1 MPTSIRKSSRN
12 AGKKITGP
20 TRYKHDVF
28 TDPPVIRSRKRKV
41 KSKAVKKVEDDPII
55 APDDDEAKEPITSK
69 HPSKNYTRENL
80 YDRWV
85 KARTEAS
92 KYKETITDL
101 QKEVFKDKKELE
113 KVYIE
118 LNKEREAVDD
128 LKEKNDS
135 FELENK
141 EEKAKSKTEPSKKPS
156 VSDTERITNMR
167 ATYNSLKMK
176 TQYEHK
182 TVLCELQFKYDE
194 LALHLNAVQEENDRL
209 KDEVRYLKKDH
220 THIKELKVQSLKSEI
235 QISTIRDKNVM
246 K

>member
-1 MPTSIRKSSRN
+1 M
-12 AGKKITGP
+12 
-20 TRYKHDVF
+20 
-28 TDPPVIRSRKRKV
+28 

-55 APDDDEAKEPITSK
+55 ASDADGTNVPITSK
-69 HPSKNYTRENL
+69 HPSKNYTKENL
-80 YDRWV
+80 YERWV
-85 KARTEAS
+85 KARTEVS
-92 KYKETITDL
+92 KYKETVTDL

-118 LNKEREAVDD
+118 LNKERETVDD
-128 LKEKNDS
+128 LKEKIDS
-135 FELENK
+135 LELEKK
-141 EEKAKSKTEPSKKPS
+141 EEKAKSKTEPSKKPQ

-194 LALHLNAVQEENDRL
+194 LALHLNAVEEENHRL
-209 KDEVRYLKKDH
+209 KEEVKYLKKDH

-235 QISTIRDKNVM
+235 QISTIRDKNENEVSNEM
-246 K
+246 LKMFFIL